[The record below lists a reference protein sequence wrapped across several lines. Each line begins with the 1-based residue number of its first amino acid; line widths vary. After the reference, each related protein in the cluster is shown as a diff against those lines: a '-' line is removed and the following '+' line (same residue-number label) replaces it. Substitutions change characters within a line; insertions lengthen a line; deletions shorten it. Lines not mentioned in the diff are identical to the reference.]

1 MKFDNGAARLTV
13 WLRRPVGREKNNPRL
28 PGGHV
33 RYQKIVVTGGM
44 GRLGRYV
51 TENLRQR
58 CDLTVL
64 DRVPVDV
71 AAVRAIEGD
80 VTDYEALKRNLAG
93 QDAVVHLAAI
103 PNPRTAPADVTFR
116 INVQGT
122 WAVLQAAED
131 CGVRRVIVAS
141 SDAALGLHYNPPG
154 WRPQY
159 LPVDEDHL
167 LRPIDFYS
175 LSKECT
181 ESICRSY
188 ANRGKVE
195 VIAIRPTHIVF
206 PPEYP
211 ELEARGADPRNY
223 HLWTYI
229 APEDV
234 AEAFRCALETA
245 DGRYGA
251 YYATASDGLNT
262 RPTLELLQERYG
274 ELPPVRDANY
284 FKKDPAAAILDG
296 SRARDGLGFEA
307 KINWRD
313 MVAVRD
319 ASQRR
324 SG

>member
-1 MKFDNGAARLTV
+1 M
-13 WLRRPVGREKNNPRL
+13 
-28 PGGHV
+28 
-33 RYQKIVVTGGM
+33 
-44 GRLGRYV
+44 
-51 TENLRQR
+51 
-58 CDLTVL
+58 L
-64 DRVPVDV
+64 DRVQADV
-71 AAVRAIEGD
+71 AGVRSIEGD

-93 QDAVVHLAAI
+93 QEAVVHLAAI

-159 LPVDEDHL
+159 LPIDEDHP

-206 PPEYP
+206 HRSIQNSRRAAPSP
-211 ELEARGADPRNY
+211 ELSSAGLRRPRRRRRIVPMRAR
-223 HLWTYI
+223 H
-229 APEDV
+229 
-234 AEAFRCALETA
+234 
-245 DGRYGA
+245 GRWPLRRLFHHRKRR
-251 YYATASDGLNT
+251 LNT
-262 RPTLELLQERYG
+262 RPTLELLRERYG
-274 ELPPVRDANY
+274 EVPPLRDVRY
-284 FKKDPAAAILDG
+284 F
-296 SRARDGLGFEA
+296 ETT
-307 KINWRD
+307 
-313 MVAVRD
+313 
-319 ASQRR
+319 
-324 SG
+324 

>member
-1 MKFDNGAARLTV
+1 MKWKPRPRNPYHFGRHVLGDYRHKAR
-13 WLRRPVGREKNNPRL
+13 GN
-28 PGGHV
+28 V
-33 RYQKIVVTGGM
+33 RYQKIVVTGGA

-51 TENLRQR
+51 TQNLALR

-64 DRVPVDV
+64 DRISAGV
-71 AAVRAIEGD
+71 AGVRSLETDI
-80 VTDYEALKRNLAG
+80 TDYEALKRDLAG

-141 SDAALGLHYNPPG
+141 SDATLGLHYNPPG

-159 LPVDEDHL
+159 LPIDEDHP

-188 ANRGKVE
+188 SNRGKLE

-211 ELEARGADPRNY
+211 ELESRGADVQNY
-223 HLWTYI
+223 HLWTYV

-234 AEAFRCALETA
+234 AESFRCALDTA
-245 DGRYGA
+245 DGRYRA
-251 YYATASDGLNT
+251 YFITASDGLNT
-262 RPTLELLQERYG
+262 RPTLELLRERYG
-274 ELPPVRDANY
+274 EVPPIRDAGY
-284 FKKDPAAAILDG
+284 FEKDSTAAILD
-296 SRARDGLGFEA
+296 SERARKHLGFEA
-307 KINWRD
+307 SLSWRD
-313 MVAVRD
+313 MVALRD
-319 ASQRR
+319 APK
-324 SG
+324 GNTA

>member
-1 MKFDNGAARLTV
+1 
-13 WLRRPVGREKNNPRL
+13 
-28 PGGHV
+28 V
-33 RYQKIVVTGGM
+33 RYQKIVVTGGA
-44 GRLGRYV
+44 GRLGRHV
-51 TENLRQR
+51 TEALAPR
-58 CDLTVL
+58 CELTLL
-64 DRVPVDV
+64 DRVPVST
-71 AAVRAIEGD
+71 AGVRSIEAD
-80 VTDYEALKRNLAG
+80 VTDFEALKRSLAG
-93 QDAVVHLAAI
+93 QEAVVHLAAI
-103 PNPRTAPADVTFR
+103 PNPRTAPADVTFHV
-116 INVQGT
+116 NVQGT

-154 WRPQY
+154 WGPQY
-159 LPVDEDHL
+159 LPIDEDHP

-206 PPEYP
+206 PPEFP
-211 ELEARGADPRNY
+211 ELEARGADVQNY
-223 HLWTYI
+223 HLWTYV

-234 AEAFRCALETA
+234 AEAFRCALDTA
-245 DGRYGA
+245 DGRYGV

-274 ELPPVRDANY
+274 ALPPIRDAGY
-284 FKKDPAAAILDG
+284 FKKNPVAAILDG
-296 SRARDGLGFEA
+296 SRARDRLGFEA
-307 KINWRD
+307 KITWRD

-324 SG
+324 GG